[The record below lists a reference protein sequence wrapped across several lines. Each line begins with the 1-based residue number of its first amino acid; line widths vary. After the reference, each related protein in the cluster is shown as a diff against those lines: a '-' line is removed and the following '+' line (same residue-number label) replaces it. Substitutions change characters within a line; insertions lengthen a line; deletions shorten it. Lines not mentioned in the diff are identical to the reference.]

1 MSSIWCIRRVQGG
14 KLEIFP
20 IYHTTFFCSSRM
32 YTIQLA
38 HGAPWLVW
46 TCLMTLT
53 PEFFRW
59 RVALASFRSQ
69 TSFINF
75 WIMDDFFCKKKLSET
90 VSKKYYFVGRR
101 KCDQIG
107 HFLTILGV
115 ILYTLAIIFG
125 KTSPKFGE
133 VLSNFRNGTTFLH
146 FGHSYL
152 NWENFCLNKFGHT
165 GTRCPTFAAKVALF
179 EREKVH
185 WGLHQDLPDLEEGKN
200 KNNATIRKKFFLGFA
215 LINRWHLLQVKENN
229 KGFI

>member
-1 MSSIWCIRRVQGG
+1 
-14 KLEIFP
+14 
-20 IYHTTFFCSSRM
+20 
-32 YTIQLA
+32 
-38 HGAPWLVW
+38 
-46 TCLMTLT
+46 MTLT

-90 VSKKYYFVGRR
+90 VSKKYYFGGRR
-101 KCDQIG
+101 KCDQLG

-152 NWENFCLNKFGHT
+152 IWENFCLNKFGHT
-165 GTRCPTFAAKVALF
+165 GTRCPTFATKVALF

-200 KNNATIRKKFFLGFA
+200 KNNATIPTIHNMKD
-215 LINRWHLLQVKENN
+215 HLQRRLNIEEMNAITKN
-229 KGFI
+229 KLNIFREQFQTILANIP